1 MDVSKL
7 ENIINDAWENRDTI
21 STDTKGCLL
30 YTSPSPRD

>member
-21 STDTKGCLL
+21 STDTTGEVLSL
-30 YTSPSPRD
+30 IHI